1 MRGTFLC
8 VKKNNNNQEL
18 CPLISVTRKGRESN
32 FGPSQDLWEWYIS
45 SLQPQKKKKN
55 VKQRRVRDH
64 HIFESGLLCDFCD
77 AFKGKKCKWLYLAPF
92 LELLSLFNCGE
103 IVHCCI
109 FDDRQEDKKE
119 ADPQIHIHSLY
130 VRHLRHW
137 GTYSCDD
144 GWHCQHRS
152 YACQRRRGGYH
163 NTGQLVLFIS
173 SLIAWTAQL
182 CEGGWLRL
190 PLTSQHRIWE
200 VE

>member
-1 MRGTFLC
+1 MRGTFLS
-8 VKKNNNNQEL
+8 VKKNNNQEL

-45 SLQPQKKKKN
+45 SLQPQKKKMWN
-55 VKQRRVRDH
+55 RG
-64 HIFESGLLCDFCD
+64 ESEIITFLNQDYSVTSVMLLK
-77 AFKGKKCKWLYLAPF
+77 AKKCKWLYLAPF